1 MIMNG
6 YIIVD
11 FLVCLG
17 FQLFVKVTD
26 YFLLSTA
33 HVDLRSLLSQ
43 EANGLTRTKVIALH
57 GNKGT
62 RMMIRNKNGG
72 FSVHR
77 QALCLQHESVL
88 LLFQLNAA
96 VVIQDISGLDIECS
110 SVNCGQRFEKN
121 TVYSSWNRRHSWH
134 KNVYIISPQQKARL
148 HNTKWHFPPL
158 MEVKKDNLLQ
168 SVTFMR

>member
-1 MIMNG
+1 MNA

-11 FLVCLG
+11 FLVCFG

-33 HVDLRSLLSQ
+33 HVDLWSLLSQ

-77 QALCLQHESVL
+77 QALCLQHNIRESVL

-121 TVYSSWNRRHSWH
+121 TVYSS
-134 KNVYIISPQQKARL
+134 
-148 HNTKWHFPPL
+148 
-158 MEVKKDNLLQ
+158 
-168 SVTFMR
+168 